1 MYSDMIVFI
10 AQCICLYCFLSLV
23 VSYRE
28 LYFNHNYITEQNKK
42 LRDQLKLSLDENRSL
57 YKKFKFNTEG
67 TAEKAHDKMR
77 SASKSRSP
85 KKER

>member
-42 LRDQLKLSLDENRSL
+42 LRNQLKLSLDENRSL
-57 YKKFKFNTEG
+57 YKKFKFNTEVK
-67 TAEKAHDKMR
+67 AEKAHYKTR
-77 SASKSRSP
+77 SASKSMSP